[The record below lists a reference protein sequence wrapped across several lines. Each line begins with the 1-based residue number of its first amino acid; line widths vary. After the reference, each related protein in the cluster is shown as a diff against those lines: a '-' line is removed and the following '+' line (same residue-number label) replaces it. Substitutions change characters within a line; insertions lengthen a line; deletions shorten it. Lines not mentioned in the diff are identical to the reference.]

1 MRKLRLAL
9 DSLPASRTETVFE
22 HFANA
27 DNRVRE
33 IIEKHSDALDIR
45 SCKKV
50 MNYSG
55 EFVSEISHYSE
66 TDRAIFM
73 DETKD
78 NEEYAITFCHEY
90 GHYID
95 SQLSRPSLCD
105 EFSDAINADFDQC
118 NPESTY
124 GLNNLNNMLD
134 SLRDSDALNSRYLSD
149 IFSGMF
155 HNEQRIVDT
164 YYDEGMPF
172 YHHSNEYWDGI
183 DGPPQA
189 PAREIFANLF
199 AIYTENDSET
209 VRFVE
214 RYLPNT
220 TARFN
225 LLLGGD

>member
-1 MRKLRLAL
+1 MRKLRVAL
-9 DSLPASRTETVFE
+9 DVLPASRIETVFE

-27 DNRVRE
+27 DNTIRR
-33 IIEKHSDALDIR
+33 IIERHSESLDVR
-45 SCKKV
+45 PCKKI

-66 TDRAIFM
+66 LEHAIFM

-78 NEEYAITFCHEY
+78 DEEYAITFRHEY

-95 SQLSRPSLCD
+95 SQLSRPSLCE
-105 EFSDAINADFDQC
+105 EFIDAINADFGQC
-118 NPESTY
+118 DPGSNY
-124 GLNNLNNMLD
+124 GLSNLNSMLME
-134 SLRDSDALNSRYLSD
+134 LKESDAINSRYLSD

-155 HNEQRIVDT
+155 RNDQRVVNA

-172 YHHSNEYWDGI
+172 YHHSNAYWDGI

-199 AIYTENDSET
+199 AVYTENDLAT
-209 VRFVE
+209 VNFAERF
-214 RYLPNT
+214 LPNT
-220 TARFN
+220 TARFK
-225 LLLGGD
+225 LLMGGV